1 MTVTTT
7 TQPTPAEQV
16 VVEAQQH
23 QASQA
28 ALTAATVAAILAVW
42 AQMDAH
48 DWYGSWWTR
57 GLGERVYVLLSMAQ
71 ESVASEAHGFVSTSL
86 DLIGAPGEIPTIVPH
101 AFAGIASDGRDLE
114 TLLAGA
120 PIRALQKT
128 RQGAPPAVASASGRA
143 WLQMVI
149 ETQIP
154 DAGRAADQVAI
165 ATAIPVQRTRRRQ
178 KSRYGWVRMLNPPS
192 CARCV
197 VLAGKFY
204 RWNEGFLR
212 HPACDC
218 RHIPAIEAIDDDL
231 TTNPYA
237 YFKSLSPEDQD
248 AWFGNANAEAIRNGA
263 DIGQV
268 INATGRGGVF
278 TADGGKHYTTEGTT
292 GRGFYGR
299 NSDGVLRPTPW
310 QIFRDAHGSSDEV
323 RRQLLKFGYILS

>member
-1 MTVTTT
+1 VS
-7 TQPTPAEQV
+7 TQAAEADAV
-16 VVEAQQH
+16 VAQAQEH

-28 ALTAATVAAILAVW
+28 ALTAATVAAVLALW
-42 AQMDAH
+42 AQMDPT

-57 GLGERVYVLLSMAQ
+57 GIGERIYVLLSMAQ
-71 ESVASEAHGFVSTSL
+71 ESVASEAHQFVSTSL
-86 DLIGAPGEIPTIVPH
+86 DLIGVPGDIPVIVPH

-120 PIRALQKT
+120 PIQALAKV
-128 RQGAPPAVASASGRA
+128 RQGAPAVVASASSRA

-165 ATAIPVQRTRRRQ
+165 ATAVPVQRTRQRKRA
-178 KSRYGWVRMLNPPS
+178 RYGWVRMLNPPS

-212 HPACDC
+212 HPMCDC

-237 YFKSLSPEDQD
+237 YFKSLSKENQD

-263 DIGQV
+263 DISQV
-268 INATGRGGVF
+268 VNATSRGGVF
-278 TADGGKHYTTEGTT
+278 TADGGKHYTGEGTT
-292 GRGFYGR
+292 RRGFYGR
-299 NSDGVLRPTPW
+299 NAAGVLRPTPW
-310 QIFRDAHGSSDEV
+310 QIFRDAHGNSDEA
-323 RRQLLKFGYILS
+323 RRELLKFGYITQ